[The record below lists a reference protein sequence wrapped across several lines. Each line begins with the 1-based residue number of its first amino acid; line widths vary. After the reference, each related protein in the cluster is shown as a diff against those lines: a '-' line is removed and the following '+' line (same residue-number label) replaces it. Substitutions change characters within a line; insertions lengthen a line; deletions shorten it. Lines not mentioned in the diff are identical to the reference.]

1 MVKKC
6 NKSNDL
12 IATASKLKL
21 TKIEPGATAEEIVNF
36 TGLDIVREAGD
47 KKGVNMALFI
57 GNLN

>member
-1 MVKKC
+1 MI
-6 NKSNDL
+6 S
-12 IATASKLKL
+12 TASKLEL

-36 TGLDIVREAGD
+36 TGLNIVREAGD